1 MISSGRLHSPGP
13 RGAIVPRQIPIDGRG
28 MSPLWTRRLQGGG
41 FTTLIQKNIRD
52 LNFGAMFAT
61 VFLEAFYYFRIHFW
75 KWPNFNWFIG
85 SDQAHYLAAAR
96 AWSVGD
102 LDPTAH
108 YYLPGY
114 ALLAAGFA
122 RILPPQPFMLVDFAC
137 IIATFGLFVAICRR
151 LAPDSPYATL
161 LACLAFLIATL
172 SVQPALL
179 AWVVPWTTTPA
190 APLTLWTLLA
200 ALHFA
205 THPSPWP
212 AFLGALAAALIA
224 WFRPADCAVVLGCL
238 GMFMLWVVLNRR
250 VALRE
255 ATKYAVVAMS
265 AVVLAVAPLVAVH
278 HWIFGSAIDPYLTRS
293 ANTGFEWRL
302 IPIRWVTIVLD
313 PRPLFP
319 DVPGLISVFP
329 WIVPGIAGLLFSLL
343 RKPREAHA
351 LVGGAVAVSWLLY
364 LSYRDLQVPALWADG
379 NYHYFTWMLPFL
391 AFYALLWVR
400 GLMRRSGRAAAIL
413 SAGTVIAV
421 LLPWRA
427 GLDIYQSSP
436 TTIERGSDGRAILTL
451 PAGLARTDDAVL
463 LSTGRAWDFYSG
475 GDFDLEIAG
484 HRYGDV
490 MALGYYSRSPGLMIL
505 PVRPLPPG
513 PATVIID
520 RQLALGQ
527 QETLSLAHQH
537 ISYALPCLLARWTQ
551 ACLPQ

>member
-1 MISSGRLHSPGP
+1 MK
-13 RGAIVPRQIPIDGRG
+13 A
-28 MSPLWTRRLQGGG
+28 GGLA
-41 FTTLIQKNIRD
+41 TLIHKNIRGLD
-52 LNFGAMFAT
+52 IGAIFVT
-61 VFLEAFYYFRIHFW
+61 VLLEAFYYFRIHFW
-75 KWPNFNWFIG
+75 KWPNFNWFSG
-85 SDQAHYLAAAR
+85 EDQGHYLAAAR
-96 AWSVGD
+96 AWSVGN

-122 RILPPQPFMLVDFAC
+122 RILSPQPFMLVDFAC

-151 LAPDSPYATL
+151 LAPDSPYAAL

-172 SVQPALL
+172 SVQQALIV
-179 AWVVPWTTTPA
+179 WVVPWTTTPA
-190 APLTLWTLLA
+190 APLTLWTVLS

-205 THPSPWP
+205 TRPAARP
-212 AFLGALAAALIA
+212 AFLAAFVAALIA
-224 WFRPADCAVVLGCL
+224 WFRPADSAAVLGCL

-250 VALRE
+250 LALPEVTR
-255 ATKYAVVAMS
+255 YAVVAMC
-265 AVVLAVAPLVAVH
+265 AVVLVVAPLVAMH
-278 HWIFGSAIDPYLTRS
+278 EWIFGPAIDPYLTRS

-319 DVPGLISVFP
+319 DGPGLIAVFP

-351 LVGGAVAVSWLLY
+351 LVAGAIAVSWLLY
-364 LSYRDLQVPALWADG
+364 LSYRDLQVPALWVDS
-379 NYHYFTWMLPFL
+379 NYHYFKWTQPFL
-391 AFYALLWVR
+391 AFYALLWLR
-400 GLMRRSGRAAAIL
+400 GLLRRSSCAVAIL
-413 SAGTVIAV
+413 SAATVIAV

-427 GLDIYQSSP
+427 SLDIYHTSRTP
-436 TTIERGSDGRAILTL
+436 IARASDGRAILTL
-451 PAGLARTDDAVL
+451 PAGLARIDDAAL
-463 LSTGRAWDFYSG
+463 LTTGVAWDYFNG

-484 HRYGDV
+484 HRYSGV

-527 QETLSLAHQH
+527 QETLSLAHQR
-537 ISYALPCLLARWTQ
+537 ISYALPCLFAWWTP